1 MAKKRKKDPPD
12 EIEWEPADV
21 VPGLPTAANVRG
33 GTTNAKSHAV
43 NPHHDIS
50 QEEAFATIEVRDA
63 SGKLIDPSKIK
74 LDPDWWA
81 HMKDPDKELPA

>member
-1 MAKKRKKDPPD
+1 MAKKRKKDPTAPV
-12 EIEWEPADV
+12 EWELADV
-21 VPGLPTAANVRG
+21 APGLPPAASV
-33 GTTNAKSHAV
+33 NAKSHAP
-43 NPHHDIS
+43 NPYHDLS